1 MRLTRVVIAVLIT
14 LVLLYVARNTSRG
27 RPDDI
32 IHTDHGYTFSL
43 TTVPKITVGATD
55 TLTVSI
61 SPRPD
66 QSQRVVYRTTGAH
79 RGKKTPFDEYTDIPA
94 ALIDS
99 LDGMY
104 GVPVTAGERGKRE
117 YYVFEVV
124 DTTGATI
131 ARLTTEKGEPLFVK
145 YIGEVP
151 AGILV
156 PHIVFMFVTVFCV
169 VLGAVHALRVIRTG
183 QHVHGMSFWITL
195 GMLATLIGGYPFG
208 FGMNWYAFGVVW
220 EGVPFGTDATDNKT
234 QLLFVYFVFV
244 TLASLGSLTKGR
256 YGRDTYPPRALGWFG
271 LGAFVLMLAIYL
283 IPHSIQFSATLTY
296 TVCYGFIAFVL
307 GLYLFGRL
315 RYGRRAAEISDSRT
329 AAA

>member
-1 MRLTRVVIAVLIT
+1 MRLTRVIIAVLIT
-14 LVLLYVARNTSRG
+14 LVMLYVARTTSRG
-27 RPDDI
+27 RPDYI
-32 IHTDHGYTFSL
+32 VHTDNGYTFEL

-61 SPRPD
+61 SPRPN
-66 QSQRVVYRTTGAH
+66 QSQQVVYRTTGAH
-79 RGKKTPFDEYTDIPA
+79 RGKETPIDQYTNIPMT
-94 ALIDS
+94 LLDS
-99 LDGMY
+99 ATGTY
-104 GVPVTAGERGKRE
+104 AVSVTAGERGKRE
-117 YYVFEVV
+117 YYVFDVV
-124 DTTGATI
+124 DSTDATV
-131 ARLTTEKGEPLFVK
+131 ARLTTEQGDPLLVK

-151 AGILV
+151 AGILI

-183 QHVHGMSFWITL
+183 RHVHGMSFWITL

-256 YGRDTYPPRALGWFG
+256 LGRDIYPPRALGWFG

-296 TVCYGFIAFVL
+296 AVCYGFIAFVI
-307 GLYLFGRL
+307 GLYLFGWL
-315 RYGRRAAEISDSRT
+315 RFGRQTTEFSDSPV
-329 AAA
+329 AAV